1 MGKRRT
7 VFFREL
13 VPSNFFLRDSV
24 FLRCGTK
31 QFRASQVGQRV
42 IGAVRQKREEE
53 VLLCLTHCAS
63 SSACTVLPSQ
73 LEMPPENKSL
83 LPTLQQQ
90 LVTTQARLRLRGRVF
105 PILYWLTTSAHS
117 ALLCFQLSEEFNG
130 VPPLL
135 CKQKL
140 PSLPYG
146 GRVHT
151 K

>member
-73 LEMPPENKSL
+73 LEMPPEKKLASHITTTARDYSSQTPSPRSCFSNPLLANHLRSL
-83 LPTLQQQ
+83 SATLFPTK
-90 LVTTQARLRLRGRVF
+90 RG
-105 PILYWLTTSAHS
+105 IQWSS
-117 ALLCFQLSEEFNG
+117 
-130 VPPLL
+130 PLL

-140 PSLPYG
+140 PSLSYG